1 MSELSLPRIALGAAL
16 GIVAG
21 VILGREFD
29 EPSGVVSVLL
39 MVIFAAVGATAAW
52 MQSRVRASDDQ
63 TPAPA
68 RHVTDAHQAVRTDGH
83 NEYPAAEIRHTSGS
97 LRAVR
102 VRSRTAPL
110 PAAGLELRL
119 VVEDFDTTSRVTLM
133 EGWYER
139 QGFAELLERVSSEI
153 QSRLPAGTT
162 RTPTLGGY
170 RSESP
175 VDASG
180 RSLLGWT
187 FFFGDAHS
195 GLHVTATL
203 GPRDLVL
210 HFRSQATWHRPTS
223 PGVVQPA
230 EVMRQLHASL
240 PDTVHLPVLMRVWL
254 PMNVAL
260 WLSPDAAPNPGGL
273 IADLNPLDGM
283 FTNLTALREHGLALF
298 PVGLNIPAEVWIS
311 GNAELAPEPH
321 AATARDILDA
331 MRADKLPAWQRAAR
345 SLLTTLGPGAPLVLE
360 DRLQTEEDVD
370 VRRRVV
376 HLLGTMPTSLAAAV
390 LHRCLPLMRFPAN
403 RQLAETYLRNRRQQE
418 GGAVEEMLDS
428 LDHDALQAAMG
439 YGAPLLIPLRSV
451 WDARTELVQPLVAM
465 GLVEASA
472 HVLVGDRP
480 LPLSIHL
487 RGPELQVHAL
497 LSSVPL
503 PVPCHVLHLHGVG
516 AETFRELLYRGG
528 LHYSA
533 DEIQADACSGSPHR
547 AHRGALYLAAL
558 SLPCARGSA
567 PLLEAVRKGRS
578 DANLRRAVLM
588 ALEFSADPDAIDHVH
603 EAAESA
609 EPADAEVARMVLRR
623 WHERGVVKSGPRTAA
638 VPAIVMTAGRDTSS
652 VPVV

>member
-1 MSELSLPRIALGAAL
+1 MSELPLPRIALGAAL

-29 EPSGVVSVLL
+29 ERFGIASVLL
-39 MVIFAAVGATAAW
+39 MVVFAGLGAAAAW
-52 MQSRVRASDDQ
+52 MQARARPEDEPGAAPVRL
-63 TPAPA
+63 
-68 RHVTDAHQAVRTDGH
+68 VTDAHQAVRSDAN
-83 NEYPAAEIRHTSGS
+83 NEYPAAEIRHSSGS

-119 VVEDFDTTSRVTLM
+119 MLEDFDSTSRVMLM

-139 QGFAELLERVSSEI
+139 QGFQELLDRVSSEI

-162 RTPTLGGY
+162 RAPTLGGY

-175 VDASG
+175 VDVSG
-180 RSLLGWT
+180 RSPLGWT
-187 FFFGDAHS
+187 FFFGDANS

-210 HFRSQATWHRPTS
+210 HLRSQATWHRSTA
-223 PGVVQPA
+223 PGLVLPS
-230 EVMRQLHASL
+230 EVMRHLHASL
-240 PDTVHLPVLMRVWL
+240 PDTVHQPVLMRVWL

-260 WLSPDAAPNPGGL
+260 WLSPDATPNPGGV
-273 IADLNPLDGM
+273 IADLNPLDGT

-298 PVGLNIPAEVWIS
+298 PVGLSIPAEVWIS

-321 AATARDILDA
+321 TGTARDILEA
-331 MRADKLPAWQRAAR
+331 MKADKLPAWQRAAR
-345 SLLTTLGPGAPLVLE
+345 SLLTTLGPVAPLVLE
-360 DRLQTEEDVD
+360 ERLQTEEDAD

-439 YGAPLLIPLRSV
+439 YGAPLLVPLRSV
-451 WDARTELVQPLVAM
+451 WDARTELVQPLVAL
-465 GLVEASA
+465 GLHEACA

-480 LPLSIHL
+480 LPLSVHL
-487 RGPELQVHAL
+487 RGPELHVHAL

-503 PVPCHVLHLHGVG
+503 PVPCHVLHVHGEG
-516 AETFRELLYRGG
+516 AEAFRQVLYGG
-528 LHYSA
+528 SLHYSI

-558 SLPCARGSA
+558 SQPCSQGSA

-578 DANLRRAVLM
+578 DANLRRAILR

-609 EPADAEVARMVLRR
+609 EQADAEVARMVLKR
-623 WHERGVVKSGPRTAA
+623 WHERGIVKNGPRTAA
-638 VPAIVMTAGRDTSS
+638 VPAIVLAVGLETSS
-652 VPVV
+652 APMA

>member
-1 MSELSLPRIALGAAL
+1 MSERPLPRIALGAAL

-21 VILGREFD
+21 LILGREID
-29 EPSGVVSVLL
+29 ERSGVASVLL
-39 MVIFAAVGATAAW
+39 MVIFAALGSAAAW
-52 MQSRVRASDDQ
+52 MQSRSRPAD
-63 TPAPA
+63 APA
-68 RHVTDAHQAVRTDGH
+68 AAPVRQVTDAHLAVRGDGN
-83 NEYPAAEIRHTSGS
+83 NEYPAAEVRHSSGS

-110 PAAGLELRL
+110 PASGLELRL

-139 QGFAELLERVSSEI
+139 HGFPELLERVSSEI

-180 RSLLGWT
+180 RSPLGWT
-187 FFFGDAHS
+187 FFFGDANS

-203 GPRDLVL
+203 GPKDLVL
-210 HFRSQATWHRPTS
+210 HFRSQATWHRSTS

-230 EVMRQLHASL
+230 EVMRQLHAAL
-240 PDTVHLPVLMRVWL
+240 PDTVHQPVLMRVWL

-260 WLSPDAAPNPGGL
+260 WLSPDATPNPGGL
-273 IADLNPLDGM
+273 IADLNPLDGTV
-283 FTNLTALREHGLALF
+283 TNLEALREHGLALF

-311 GNAELAPEPH
+311 GHAELAPEPH
-321 AATARDILDA
+321 AATVRDILDA
-331 MRADKLPAWQRAAR
+331 MKADKLPAWQRAAR

-360 DRLQTEEDVD
+360 DRLHTEDDAD

-390 LHRCLPLMRFPAN
+390 LHRCLPLMRYPAN

-439 YGAPLLIPLRSV
+439 YGAPMLIPLRSV

-465 GLVEASA
+465 GLREACA

-480 LPLSIHL
+480 LPLSIHF

-503 PVPCHVLHLHGVG
+503 PVPCHVLHVHGVG
-516 AETFRELLYRGG
+516 AEAFRELLYRRG
-528 LHYSA
+528 LHYSE

-558 SLPCARGSA
+558 SLPCVQGSA

-578 DANLRRAVLM
+578 DANLRRAILR
-588 ALEFSADPDAIDHVH
+588 ALEFSADADAVDYVH
-603 EAAESA
+603 EAADSA
-609 EPADAEVARMVLRR
+609 EQADAEVARMVLRS
-623 WHERGVVKSGPRTAA
+623 WHERGIVKSGPRTAA
-638 VPAIVMTAGRDTSS
+638 VPAIVITAGLDASA